1 MIEKIKE
8 FLKEKK
14 GKYKI
19 PNWLVATLTV
29 FLILFLLGAA
39 TTLALERIYVG
50 RFFPNIAIGGVNVGG
65 LNYEKAGQMVAE
77 KVGKMERE
85 GVIFIYG
92 ERKVAVL
99 PTSVST
105 NDPDLSY
112 KIYNV
117 ETKDV
122 LNQAFH
128 FGRQN
133 NIFVNFWERLRT
145 IFSRVN
151 FIWQNQVVEEELKK
165 ALKANFGD
173 LVQGT
178 RETNI
183 VYQNERPEIVEG
195 QAGEEL
201 NYESTIMQFKKQL
214 RMGDLTAVELKKI
227 QVEPKISLASGEQLI
242 PLIESVLNKDNFFL
256 TATITRSWLRQPIN
270 KEWPIQKEE
279 IKKGLSLKWDES
291 QQKTYLGFDSA
302 VFWEILKP
310 MTTEIEVEARE
321 PKVMMQNGRV
331 ADFQAAQAGIRIDL
345 EKTLAQWEFNLLNL
359 PSPRSVIYTKEI
371 PVKNLTGDVN
381 DLGIK
386 EVVGLGQSNF
396 SGSPRNRIHNIK
408 TGAAALNGLIIAPE
422 EEFSLNTALG
432 EINGETGYLPELV
445 IKGNKTVP
453 EFGGGLCQI
462 ATTMFRVALDAGLPI
477 LERYPHAY
485 RVSYYEPAG
494 MDATI
499 YSPHPD
505 LRFKNDTGNNLLLQ
519 THFEGNE
526 VIFEFWGTSDGRR
539 VEVKK
544 PVIYNI
550 TAPGPTK
557 YVETEDLAVGEKKCT
572 EIAHNGAET
581 DLERI
586 IIFIDGTEKK
596 ENWHSLYRP
605 WQAVCLIGVEKGT
618 LSTTTEAVISE

>member
-1 MIEKIKE
+1 MIEKTKE

-14 GKYKI
+14 EKYRI
-19 PNWLVATLTV
+19 PSWLVATLTV
-29 FLILFLLGAA
+29 FLILLILGAG
-39 TTLALERIYVG
+39 TTLALEQIYVG
-50 RFFPNIAIGGVNVGG
+50 RFFPNISIGGVNVGG
-65 LNYEKAGQMVAE
+65 LSYDKAGQMVTE
-77 KVGKMERE
+77 KVGKLEQE
-85 GVIFIYG
+85 GVTFIYG

-99 PTSVST
+99 PISVST
-105 NDPDLSY
+105 SDPDLSY

-117 ETKDV
+117 ETEDI

-128 FGRQN
+128 FGRQG
-133 NIFVNFWERLRT
+133 FFLANFWERLRT

-151 FIWQNQVVEEELKK
+151 FIWINQVAEEELKK
-165 ALKANFGD
+165 ALKTNFGD
-173 LVQGT
+173 LVSGA

-183 VYQNERPEIVEG
+183 SYQNNQPEIVAG

-201 NYESTIMQFKKQL
+201 DYESAIKQFKKQL
-214 RMGDLTAVELKKI
+214 RMGNLVAIELKKI
-227 QVEPKISLASGEQLI
+227 QVEPKISLAAGEQLI
-242 PLIESVLNKDNFFL
+242 PLMESVLNKESFFL
-256 TATITRSWLRQPIN
+256 TATITRSWLRQPLA
-270 KEWPIQKEE
+270 KEWPILKEDV
-279 IKKGLSLKWDES
+279 KKGLVLKWDEK
-291 QQKTYLGFDSA
+291 QQKPYLGFDNA

-310 MTTEIEVEARE
+310 LTAEIEVEARE
-321 PKVMMQNGRV
+321 PKIMMQNGRV
-331 ADFQAAQAGIRIDL
+331 VEFQASQAGIEIDL

-359 PSPRSVIYTKEI
+359 PKPRSVIYTKEI

-386 EVVGLGQSNF
+386 EIVGVGQSNF
-396 SGSPRNRIHNIK
+396 SGSPKNRIHNIK
-408 TGAAALNGLIIAPE
+408 TGAASLNGLIIAPA

-432 EINGETGYLPELV
+432 EISGATGYLPELV

-485 RVSYYEPAG
+485 RVVYYEPAG

-505 LRFKNDTGNNLLLQ
+505 LRFKNDTGSNLLLQ
-519 THFEGNE
+519 TRIEGNE
-526 VIFEFWGTSDGRR
+526 ITFEFWGTSDGRQ

-544 PVIYNI
+544 TTIYNI

-557 YVETEDLAVGEKKCT
+557 YVETEDLAVGVKKCT
-572 EIAHNGAET
+572 ETAHNGAET

-586 IIFIDGTEKK
+586 VTMVDGTEKK

-618 LSTTTEAVISE
+618 LSTTTEATISE